1 MLVIHYI
8 KTGSSV
14 HNAPATAGSGE
25 GRFMQPYPHAERL
38 FPQLEPLTSRLQL
51 RKLSLTPK
59 PPSLSMY
66 YIFSKEKKKRKQKS
80 LSCSTRENP
89 LLCIGDMM

>member
-1 MLVIHYI
+1 MKQIPVIHYI
-8 KTGSSV
+8 KNGSSV

-59 PPSLSMY
+59 PTLTVNVLH
-66 YIFSKEKKKRKQKS
+66 FLKREKEKKTKKFV
-80 LSCSTRENP
+80 L
-89 LLCIGDMM
+89 